1 MKKKIMA
8 AVISFIVACSIVN
21 AKSSGDNKAVP
32 LPFQKGI
39 CVTHW
44 LEDGPLDSLNSYL
57 YTKGDFENMKALGFD
72 HVRVP
77 IQFEKFFFDDKYTVH
92 PELLGIIDDLVR
104 YAEELQMYFIIDFH
118 NDCVEGAKTRP
129 DIEKVLLPVWTQL
142 AERYKDSS
150 EYVIYEIMNE
160 PRDSIGAKNWGEIQ
174 GRVLKK
180 IRSIDKKHYVV
191 VGSLSGFVDNTLA
204 LPKYKD
210 DKIIYTFH
218 FYEPLLFV
226 FQGATHI
233 DCGAVTGIP
242 YPLVSLDKLNFSKEF
257 LSRFEFAVNEYNKC
271 LQDGYF
277 EKRFDQ
283 IVKFSRKR
291 NAPVWNGETAGIDRK
306 VVKPEYAINYMQM
319 MTRLSTERGI
329 PYAIWDY
336 NSNVGLFD
344 DAYWDRIPKFPDTI
358 DDSAVKAFDL
368 TVPKKS
374 KAISW
379 SEYYKSSGEYCLY
392 KNGMCPRVSHQ
403 KFDQEITLKNLEN
416 PEASTIRVKNAK
428 SSLNSGVR
436 MYMLQ
441 HGDMSPLVS
450 SHSLEVTV
458 RNENPNL
465 NLALVFENQLVNEY
479 QLQKGIVL
487 TARDIPADGKWHT
500 VRIPLSKFQSWS
512 HNPKNKKITGSFN
525 WSDVESFFFYINEG
539 NNKLLEFKEIKVVR

>member
-8 AVISFIVACSIVN
+8 AVISFVVACSIVN

-39 CVTHW
+39 NVSHW
-44 LEDGPLDSLNSYL
+44 LEDGPLDSLNPYL

-77 IQFEKFFFDDKYTVH
+77 IQFEKFFFDDKFTVH

-118 NDCVEGAKTRP
+118 NNCVEGAKTRP
-129 DIEKVLLPVWTQL
+129 DIEKVLIPVWTQL

-160 PRDSIGAKNWGEIQ
+160 PHFMTVEKWGAIQ

-180 IRSIDKKHYVV
+180 IRSIDTKHYVV
-191 VGSLSGFVDNTLA
+191 VGSIDGLLDNTLA

-210 DKIIYTFH
+210 NKIIYTFH
-218 FYEPLLFV
+218 FYEPQMFCY
-226 FQGATHI
+226 QGASWN
-233 DCGAVTGIP
+233 DCGAFTGIP
-242 YPLVSLDKLNFSKEF
+242 YPFVSLDKLNFPKD
-257 LSRFEFAVNEYNKC
+257 LLKRFEWQVNLYNKC
-271 LQDGYF
+271 AQDGYY

-283 IVKFSRKR
+283 VVEFSRKR
-291 NAPVWNGETAGIDRK
+291 NAPVWNGETAAIDRT
-306 VVKPEYAINYMQM
+306 VVDPESAINWIQM
-319 MTRLSTERGI
+319 MTRLCTERGI
-329 PYAIWDY
+329 PYAIWNYSSD
-336 NSNVGLFD
+336 VGLFD
-344 DAYWDRIPKFPDTI
+344 GPYWDRIPKFPDAI
-358 DDSAVKAFDL
+358 DDSAVKALDL

-374 KAISW
+374 NSLSW

-392 KNGMCPRVSHQ
+392 KNGMCPRMTYN
-403 KFDQEITLKNLEN
+403 KFDQEITFKNLEK
-416 PEASTIRVKNAK
+416 PEASTIRIKNAK
-428 SSLNSGVR
+428 SASNSGVR
-436 MYMLQ
+436 MFMLQ

-465 NLALVFENQLVNEY
+465 NLALVFENQSVNEY
-479 QLQKGIVL
+479 ELQKGIVL

-525 WSDVESFFFYINEG
+525 WNDVDNFFFFVNEG
-539 NNKLLEFKEIKVVR
+539 DNKFLEFKEIKVVR